1 MVPKGLIPLIFL
13 LAISLLLEGQDNR
26 DSISSKQGSYHF
38 ISGFVRA
45 GFYGDL
51 KDNPGSPFVSSAYSD
66 VALKIGTGYTGR
78 YRFYGDLRFRYGSEF
93 TEPVKD
99 IAVREAFGEVNFGQ
113 FIFSAGQ
120 KIIKWGRGDFTNPT
134 SKLNPQ
140 NYISRSPDREDMDM
154 GNIIASLSWHPSAK
168 FDFSA
173 VAVPFY
179 KSSVLIIDPI
189 PLPENVTLNQI
200 NSLVTGDE
208 LYSYGVK
215 GDLHLR
221 GIDIGLSWFD
231 GYDPMP
237 GTALTSFTID
247 LSGPAPLTSTVLE
260 MKPYSTKMAGLDF
273 ETSLG
278 PLGIRG
284 EAAWTKPDSSYLTH
298 EYVPLEEIK
307 WVAGI
312 DYSIGKW
319 RFTGEYSGKTIP
331 SFTPALA
338 EPIFGSEIDFEKL
351 LEMLAIPGFDL
362 NEYIRNQIGAFNRL
376 YNYQLKK
383 NYHSGGI
390 RIETDLA
397 YGRLLPSLFTIFNF
411 TTGDLLVIPEIRIKP
426 TDGLTITAGAEIYSG
441 KKSSLFDI
449 VDNFM
454 TSIYIGIKAD
464 F

>member
-1 MVPKGLIPLIFL
+1 MYSRGIIPATIVLFFSLISKGQENSD
-13 LAISLLLEGQDNR
+13 SLSVKQD
-26 DSISSKQGSYHF
+26 SYRF

-51 KDNPGSPFVSSAYSD
+51 KDNQGSPFVSSAYSD
-66 VALKIGTGYTGR
+66 VALKIGAGYTGR

-99 IAVREAFGEVNFGQ
+99 ITVREAFGEVNFGQ

-140 NYISRSPDREDMDM
+140 NYISRSPDREDMAM
-154 GNIIASLSWHPSAK
+154 GNIITSLSWHPSGK
-168 FDFSA
+168 FELTA

-189 PLPENVTLNQI
+189 PLPGNVTLNQI
-200 NSLVTGDE
+200 NSLVTGE
-208 LYSYGVK
+208 EFYSYGAK
-215 GDLHLR
+215 ADLHLK
-221 GIDIGLSWFD
+221 GIDLAASWFD

-247 LSGPAPLTSTVLE
+247 LSGPVPATSTVLE
-260 MKPYSTKMAGLDF
+260 MKPYSMKMAGLDF

-278 PLGIRG
+278 PLGLRG
-284 EAAWTKPDSSYLTH
+284 EVAWTKPDSSYLKY

-312 DYSIGKW
+312 DYSIGNW

-338 EPIFGSEIDFEKL
+338 EPIFGSEPDMQQL
-351 LEMLAIPGFDL
+351 AQMMAIPGFDL

-376 YNYQLKK
+376 YNYQLEK

-397 YGRLLPSLFTIFNF
+397 HGRLLPSLFTMYNF
-411 TTGDLLVIPEIRIKP
+411 TTGDILVIPELRIKP
-426 TDGLTITAGAEIYSG
+426 IDGLTITAGAEIYSG

-454 TSIYIGIKAD
+454 TSIYLGIRAD

>member
-1 MVPKGLIPLIFL
+1 MSFRGIIPATFILLFSMVAKGQEK
-13 LAISLLLEGQDNR
+13 S
-26 DSISSKQGSYHF
+26 DSISVKQDSYHF
-38 ISGFVRA
+38 ISGFIRA

-51 KDNPGSPFVSSAYSD
+51 KENPGSPFVSSAYTD
-66 VALKIGTGYTGR
+66 VALKIGAGYTGR
-78 YRFYGDLRFRYGSEF
+78 YSFYGDLRFRYGSEF

-99 IAVREAFGEVNFGQ
+99 LTVREAFGEVNFGQ

-154 GNIIASLSWHPSAK
+154 GNIIASLSWHPSRQIEI
-168 FDFSA
+168 SA

-179 KSSVLIIDPI
+179 RSSVLIIAPI
-189 PLPENVTLNQI
+189 PLPENVVVNEI
-200 NSLVTGDE
+200 NSLVTGEE
-208 LYSYGVK
+208 LYSYGIK
-215 GDLHLR
+215 ADIHLR
-221 GIDIGLSWFD
+221 GIDLGTSWFD

-237 GTALTSFTID
+237 GTALASFTID
-247 LSGPAPLTSTVLE
+247 LSGPVPVTATVLE
-260 MKPYSTKMAGLDF
+260 MKPYSSKMAGLDF

-278 PLGIRG
+278 PFGLRG

-312 DYSIGKW
+312 DYSIGNW
-319 RFTGEYSGKTIP
+319 RFTGEYSGKTLP
-331 SFTPALA
+331 SFTPS
-338 EPIFGSEIDFEKL
+338 EVDPIFGTEPDMQQL
-351 LEMLAIPGFDL
+351 AQMLAIPGFDL
-362 NEYIRNQIGAFNRL
+362 NEYIRTQVGAFNRL
-376 YNYQLKK
+376 YNYQLEK
-383 NYHSGGI
+383 NYHSAGL

-397 YGRLLPSLFTIFNF
+397 YGRLLPSLFTMYNF
-411 TTGDLLVIPEIRIKP
+411 TTGDILIIPELRIKP
-426 TDGLTITAGAEIYSG
+426 ADGLTISAGAELYYG
-441 KKSSLFDI
+441 KKGSLFDI

>member
-1 MVPKGLIPLIFL
+1 MVSKGIIPLIIFFVFPPL
-13 LAISLLLEGQDNR
+13 LQSQDTV
-26 DSISSKQGSYHF
+26 SVKQENYKF
-38 ISGFVRA
+38 INGFVRA

-51 KDNPGSPFVSSAYSD
+51 KDNPGNPFISSAYAD
-66 VALKIGTGYTGR
+66 VGLKLGTGLTGR

-99 IAVREAFGEVNFGQ
+99 ITLREAFGEVNFGR

-120 KIIKWGRGDFTNPT
+120 KIIKWGRCDFTNPT

-140 NYISRSPDREDMDM
+140 NFISRSPDREDMDM
-154 GNIIASLSWHPSAK
+154 GNIIASLSWHPSK
-168 FDFSA
+168 VFEIEA

-179 KSSVLIIDPI
+179 KSSVLIIDPV
-189 PLPENVTLNQI
+189 PLPENVTVNQI
-200 NSLVTGDE
+200 SSLITGEE
-208 LYSYGVK
+208 LYSYGIRA
-215 GDLHLR
+215 DLHLR
-221 GIDIGLSWFD
+221 GIDIGTSWFE

-247 LSGPAPLTSTVLE
+247 MSGPIPVTSTVLD
-260 MKPYSTKMAGLDF
+260 MKPYTTKMAGIDF

-278 PLGIRG
+278 PFGLRG
-284 EAAWTKPDSSYLTH
+284 EAAWTRPDSSYQTH

-312 DYSIGKW
+312 DYSTGKW
-319 RFTGEYSGKTIP
+319 RFTGEYSGKTLPLFTTPVADPIIGAESDP
-331 SFTPALA
+331 SKLA
-338 EPIFGSEIDFEKL
+338 Q
-351 LEMLAIPGFDL
+351 MLATPGFDMT
-362 NEYIRNQIGAFNRL
+362 EYVRNQVASFNRL
-376 YNYQLKK
+376 YNYQIEK
-383 NYHSGGI
+383 NYHSAGI

-397 YGRLLPSLFTIFNF
+397 YGKVLPSFFTMYNF
-411 TTGDLLVIPEIRIKP
+411 TTGDLLMIPELRIKP
-426 TDGLTITAGAEIYSG
+426 ADGLTITAGAEIYSG

>member
-1 MVPKGLIPLIFL
+1 MSLKGIIPLTIILFCTL
-13 LAISLLLEGQDNR
+13 SLSGQENT
-26 DSISSKQGSYHF
+26 DSVSGSQNNYKF
-38 ISGFVRA
+38 INGFIRA
-45 GFYGDL
+45 GFYGDI
-51 KDNPGSPFVSSAYSD
+51 KDNPGNPFISSAYADAS
-66 VALKIGTGYTGR
+66 LKLGVGKTGS

-93 TEPVKD
+93 TEPVNEITLK
-99 IAVREAFGEVNFGQ
+99 EAFGEVNFGQ

-154 GNIIASLSWHPSAK
+154 GNIIASLSWHPSRL
-168 FDFSA
+168 FEIEA

-200 NSLVTGDE
+200 NSLVTGEE
-208 LYSYGVK
+208 LYSYGLK
-215 GDLHLR
+215 GDFHLK
-221 GIDIGLSWFD
+221 GIDIGTSWFD

-237 GTALTSFTID
+237 GIALTSFTLD
-247 LSGPAPLTSTVLE
+247 LSGPVPVTSTVLD
-260 MKPYSTKMAGLDF
+260 MKPYKLKMAGIDF

-278 PLGIRG
+278 PFGLRG
-284 EAAWTKPDSSYLTH
+284 EAAWTRPDSSYLDY

-307 WVAGI
+307 WVAGV

-331 SFTPALA
+331 DFTPSIA
-338 EPIFGSEIDFEKL
+338 EPIFGTEPDMQQL
-351 LEMLAIPGFDL
+351 AQMLAIPGFDL
-362 NEYIRNQIGAFNRL
+362 NEYIRNQVGAFNRL
-376 YNYQLKK
+376 YNYQLEK
-383 NYHSGGI
+383 NYNSGGI
-390 RIETDLA
+390 RIETDIA
-397 YGRLLPSLFTIFNF
+397 YGRLIPSVNSIYNF
-411 TTGDLLVIPEIRIKP
+411 TTGDLVIIPEIRIKP
-426 TDGLTITAGAEIYSG
+426 TDGLTITAGAELYYG
-441 KKSSLFDI
+441 KKGSLFDI

-454 TSIYIGIKAD
+454 TSIYLGIKAD

>member
-1 MVPKGLIPLIFL
+1 MITKGIIPLLILMIFPSYL
-13 LAISLLLEGQDNR
+13 KGQEDN
-26 DSISSKQGSYHF
+26 DSISLKQESYHF

-51 KDNPGSPFVSSAYSD
+51 KDNPESPFISSAYSD
-66 VALKIGTGYTGR
+66 VGLKIGTGYTGR

-93 TEPVKD
+93 TEPVKELT
-99 IAVREAFGEVNFGQ
+99 VREAFGEVNFGQ

-120 KIIKWGRGDFTNPT
+120 KIIKWGRGDFTNPS

-154 GNIIASLSWHPSAK
+154 GNIIASLSWHPSGI
-168 FDFSA
+168 FEIEA

-179 KSSVLIIDPI
+179 KSSVLIVDPI

-200 NSLVTGDE
+200 NSLVTGEE
-208 LYSYGVK
+208 LYSYGIK
-215 GDLHLR
+215 ADFHLK
-221 GIDIGLSWFD
+221 GIDIGTSWFD

-247 LSGPAPLTSTVLE
+247 LSGPVPATMTVLE
-260 MKPYSTKMAGLDF
+260 MKPYSMKMAGLDF

-278 PLGIRG
+278 PFGLRG
-284 EAAWTKPDSSYLTH
+284 EVAWTKPDSSYRTH
-298 EYVPLEEIK
+298 EYVPIEEIK
-307 WVAGI
+307 WIAGI

-338 EPIFGSEIDFEKL
+338 EPIFGTEMDFG
-351 LEMLAIPGFDL
+351 MLAQMMATPGFDL
-362 NEYIRNQIGAFNRL
+362 NEYIRNQISAFNRL
-376 YNYQLKK
+376 YNYQLEK

-397 YGRLLPSLFTIFNF
+397 HGRLLPSLFTMYNF

>member
-1 MVPKGLIPLIFL
+1 MFLKGIIPTVIILFAMTL
-13 LAISLLLEGQDNR
+13 NGQECGDTISVNEEN
-26 DSISSKQGSYHF
+26 YHF

-51 KDNPGSPFVSSAYSD
+51 MENPGSPFISSAYSD
-66 VALKIGTGYTGR
+66 VAIKIGAGNTGK
-78 YRFYGDLRFRYGSEF
+78 YRFYGDIRFRYGSEF

-99 IAVREAFGEVNFGQ
+99 ITLREAFGDVNIGQ
-113 FIFSAGQ
+113 FVFSAGQ
-120 KIIKWGRGDFTNPT
+120 KILKWGRGDFTNPT

-154 GNIIASLSWHPSAK
+154 GNIIASLSWHPGRI
-168 FDFSA
+168 FEVEA
-173 VAVPFY
+173 VAIPFY
-179 KSSVLIIDPI
+179 RSSVLIIDPI

-200 NSLVTGDE
+200 NSLITGEE
-208 LYSYGVK
+208 LYSYGIKADLHVK
-215 GDLHLR
+215 GIDL
-221 GIDIGLSWFD
+221 GASWFD

-237 GTALTSFTID
+237 GTALTSFTIN
-247 LSGPAPLTSTVLE
+247 LSGPAPVTSTVLA

-278 PLGIRG
+278 SFGLRG
-284 EAAWTKPDSSYLTH
+284 EAAWTKPDSSYLTY
-298 EYVPLEEIK
+298 EYVQLEEIK
-307 WVAGI
+307 WVTGI
-312 DYSIGKW
+312 DYSIGNW
-319 RFTGEYSGKTIP
+319 RFTGEYSGKTIQ

-338 EPIFGSEIDFEKL
+338 EPIFGSELDFEKL
-351 LEMLAIPGFDL
+351 SEMMAIPGFDL
-362 NEYIRNQIGAFNRL
+362 NEYVRNQIGAFNRL
-376 YNYQLKK
+376 YNYQLEK

-397 YGRLLPSLFTIFNF
+397 YGRLLPSLFTIYNF
-411 TTGDLLVIPEIRIKP
+411 TTGDLLLIPEIRIKP

-441 KKSSLFDI
+441 KKGSLFDI

>member
-1 MVPKGLIPLIFL
+1 MICKGIPTLFALSVFSILIK
-13 LAISLLLEGQDNR
+13 GQ
-26 DSISSKQGSYHF
+26 DSISVNQESYKF
-38 ISGFVRA
+38 INGFIRA

-51 KDNPGSPFVSSAYSD
+51 KDNPGKPFVSSAYADAS
-66 VALKIGTGYTGR
+66 LKLGAGKSGSYL
-78 YRFYGDLRFRYGSEF
+78 FYGDIRFRYGSEF
-93 TEPVKD
+93 TKPVNEFS
-99 IAVREAFGEVNFGQ
+99 IREAYGEVSFGQ

-154 GNIIASLSWHPSAK
+154 GNIIAALSWHPSGV
-168 FDFSA
+168 FEIEA

-200 NSLVTGDE
+200 NSLVTGEE
-208 LYSYGVK
+208 LISYGIK
-215 GDLHLR
+215 SDLHLK
-221 GIDIGLSWFD
+221 GIDMGISWFD

-237 GTALTSFTID
+237 GTSLTSFTID
-247 LSGPAPLTSTVLE
+247 LSGPVPVTETVLD
-260 MKPYSTKMAGLDF
+260 MKPYKLKMAGIDF
-273 ETSLG
+273 ETSIG
-278 PLGIRG
+278 PIGLRG
-284 EAAWTKPDSSYLTH
+284 EAAWTNPDSSYLTH
-298 EYVPLEEIK
+298 EYVPMEEIK
-307 WVAGI
+307 WVGGV
-312 DYSIGKW
+312 DYSIGNW

-331 SFTPALA
+331 SFTPAPADPILGA
-338 EPIFGSEIDFEKL
+338 EPDMQQL
-351 LEMLAIPGFDL
+351 AQMLSIPGFDL
-362 NEYIRNQIGAFNRL
+362 YEYIRNQVGSFNRL
-376 YNYQLKK
+376 YNYQLERI
-383 NYHSGGI
+383 YHSGGI

-397 YGRLLPSLFTIFNF
+397 YGRLLPSLFTIYNF
-411 TTGDLLVIPEIRIKP
+411 TTGDLLMIPEIRIKP